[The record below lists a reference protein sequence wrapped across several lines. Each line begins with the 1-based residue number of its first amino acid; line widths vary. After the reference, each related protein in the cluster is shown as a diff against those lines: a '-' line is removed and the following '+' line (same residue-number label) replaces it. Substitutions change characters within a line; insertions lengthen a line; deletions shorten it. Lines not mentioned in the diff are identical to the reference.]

1 MPPRLSAW
9 TRSPSSL
16 SAEKVFVGL
25 GSNLGDR
32 LANLKAAV
40 AALRVSDGVEVVRNS
55 SVYETQALG
64 VEDQPRFLNAVV
76 ELRSELPAADLVA
89 RLKSIEAEM
98 GRTPGERWGPREI
111 DLDLLLYSEE
121 IIDTDELTVPHPEM
135 KRRAFV
141 LVPLLEIDRDITI
154 PGDGP
159 ARMHDMM
166 LGRAGVSLAFPPN
179 LL

>member
-1 MPPRLSAW
+1 
-9 TRSPSSL
+9 L
-16 SAEKVFVGL
+16 SAEKIFVGL

-40 AALRVSDGVEVVRNS
+40 AALRGSVGIEVVRTS
-55 SVYETQALG
+55 SVYETEPVG

-76 ELRSELPAADLVA
+76 ELRSDLSATELLG
-89 RLKSIEAEM
+89 RLKGIEQEI
-98 GRTPGERWGPREI
+98 GRTEGERWGPREI
-111 DLDLLLYSEE
+111 DLDLLLYG
-121 IIDTDELTVPHPEM
+121 DELIDSGGLVVPHPEM
-135 KRRAFV
+135 KRRSFV

-166 LGRAGVSLAFPPN
+166 LGRAGVSLAYPPN

>member
-1 MPPRLSAW
+1 
-9 TRSPSSL
+9 L
-16 SAEKVFVGL
+16 SAEKIFVGL

-40 AALRVSDGVEVVRNS
+40 NALRASAGIEVVRNS
-55 SVYETQALG
+55 SVYETEPVG

-76 ELRSELPAADLVA
+76 ELRSELSALDLLG
-89 RLKSIEAEM
+89 RLKAIEAEV
-98 GRTPGERWGPREI
+98 GRKPAERWGPREI
-111 DLDLLLYSEE
+111 DLDLLLYGNEA
-121 IIDTDELTVPHPEM
+121 IDSGELEVPHPEM

-141 LVPLLEIDRDITI
+141 LVPLLEIDREITI

-166 LGRAGVSLAFPPN
+166 LGRAGVSLAYPPHS
-179 LL
+179 L